1 MSDFQEGSTAAKELQ
16 PVLPSKGVPLF
27 DEESQE
33 NAVDAARDGEWLIM
47 LTFLINLDSISSY
60 YQFQSNFSQFGMGQ
74 KMAILE
80 NIQNNRYKNGT
91 KQKEI
96 CGSSDLEDWLG
107 RGTRFTGQ
115 DWYGWALY
123 HYLQLCLQGGMDG

>member
-47 LTFLINLDSISSY
+47 LTFLIHLDSFSSY
-60 YQFQSNFSQFGMGQ
+60 YQF
-74 KMAILE
+74 
-80 NIQNNRYKNGT
+80 
-91 KQKEI
+91 
-96 CGSSDLEDWLG
+96 
-107 RGTRFTGQ
+107 
-115 DWYGWALY
+115 
-123 HYLQLCLQGGMDG
+123 